1 MMIRNRV
8 ALLTAF
14 LVVGVQGWCQNFSIV
29 PGSTEPR
36 IELAGEHF
44 QIYSNGIYFTAPLPA
59 QTMSRYGVFG
69 ADLGY
74 PVIYPDKIVFLFG
87 DTMAVS
93 AAPNMP
99 GGFPGQQG
107 PKGRRPGGM
116 PPGNAPGPFFN
127 RPSDPDAPNDSIG
140 FIPNMDLS

>member
-14 LVVGVQGWCQNFSIV
+14 LVVGVPGWCQNFSIV

-36 IELAGEHF
+36 VQLTGEHF

-93 AAPNMP
+93 AKSNELRSRP
-99 GGFPGQQG
+99 GPG
-107 PKGRRPGGM
+107 PMGRRQGGM
-116 PPGNAPGPFFN
+116 PPPQ
-127 RPSDPDAPNDSIG
+127 
-140 FIPNMDLS
+140 